1 MKKVFGIVAIS
12 VFSLLIISSCG
23 KKNYGSA
30 KIKTKDD
37 SVSYFLGLTYG
48 SGIKQAKIDSLF
60 NYDAFMKGVNEAVE
74 KDSMP
79 VSQMEI
85 QSFLNKFF
93 SDLQSEQVKKEY
105 KGNMDANIAFLEAN
119 SKKDSVV
126 TLPSGLQYIVLKE
139 GNGKKPTMNDKIRVH
154 YTGKLIDGT
163 IFDSS
168 YNRQE
173 PAEFIVGQVIP
184 GWVEALQLMSE
195 GAKWRIFIPEEL
207 AYGAQPPRGSNIK
220 PFSTLI
226 FDVELLQVIPAPDN
240 AQMGN

>member
-60 NYDAFMKGVNEAVE
+60 NYDAFMKGVNEAVA

-105 KGNMDANIAFLEAN
+105 KGNMDANKAFLEAN

-139 GNGKKPTMNDKIRVH
+139 GKGKKPTMNDKIRVH

-168 YNRQE
+168 YNRKE

-195 GAKWRIFIPEEL
+195 GAKWRIFIPEGL

-240 AQMGN
+240 AQMGK

>member
-60 NYDAFMKGVNEAVE
+60 NYDAFMKGVNEAVA

-93 SDLQSEQVKKEY
+93 SDLQSEQVKREY
-105 KGNMDANIAFLEAN
+105 KGNMDANKAFLEAN

-139 GNGKKPTMNDKIRVH
+139 GKGKKPTMNDKIKVH

-168 YNRQE
+168 YNRKE

-195 GAKWRIFIPEEL
+195 GAKWRIFIPEGL

-220 PFSTLI
+220 PFSALI

-240 AQMGN
+240 AQMGK